1 MKLVY
6 QLVITYEENLV
17 SSLESQ
23 IIFDERFTVTSIA
36 FFIDGFNLLRAT
48 QALLSNFE
56 WPSQNLKILSYENM
70 YFFVRKYTGS
80 REIGPKRFDVEHQS
94 Y

>member
-23 IIFDERFTVTSIA
+23 IIFDERFTVTSIE

-56 WPSQNLKILSYENM
+56 
-70 YFFVRKYTGS
+70 
-80 REIGPKRFDVEHQS
+80 
-94 Y
+94 